1 MIAYQQ
7 VIDEIRILLQSGENV
22 GPDQVRRL
30 APVYHTACQEANQ
43 RLHRCA
49 DLLAKGLRSEAIHIA
64 QTEPNLLDCI
74 ATLDFPERKQWEQ
87 LCQGNGLPPP
97 PHLNLESATLL
108 NEAYADD
115 QPLEELL
122 RKHRLLALA
131 RAPLGNRLALLRRI
145 AELDPRNPAWDDDIR
160 TFERARIQQY
170 QNELDGV
177 IQRGQMAG
185 ILAAANELSS
195 PRWRLTPP
203 AALVGKA
210 QRAAKQFEGMKVAA
224 ALRELEAKLNDAM
237 TTFNVPR
244 AVSLRDEWNQLIN
257 VARPAP
263 NDPVWARI
271 GVVFDWVEQQVRR
284 QADETAFQG
293 LVAELEQALQQPR
306 SPEELET
313 IHNRL
318 AQLGRGIPEPLEARY
333 QTALRRFRSAAR
345 RRKLVLI
352 GGPLLVLVA
361 VGAGGAW
368 YWQYQAEQ
376 DKITTAVNSVRQL
389 IDAGQFA
396 DAQNFLDRLDKAD
409 PLTAQKRPVL
419 DVKDQLWLAQRN
431 EEDRLLKF
439 KDALEQANSAPLDAA
454 GDRLVGKAESL
465 ARLPDEKSTL
475 HRLVRS
481 RKAQKEEQRLA
492 HEKALAPRVEALSRA
507 VGMLEEMLKKPFDAQ
522 NASGL
527 LTQHLS
533 QASELETKASEASEA
548 IQDTL
553 RTLTKRLD
561 AARTTIRQSGLEGL
575 VLDQVTRSLNEKQ
588 PVAAFVKEAEN
599 YVQQFADTN
608 RAMDFKTALAEKEH
622 WQAVLDWQTVVE
634 LGSLKGLDVS
644 AKEAVKL
651 AELARK
657 HTTDYAQS
665 PNGMLIE
672 QYLKALDATARR
684 SEADPKGAPAELRK
698 IFGSLVVRDIWMI
711 REVVGRDE
719 KVYYSSENLTAKRK
733 AATDGRISFKY
744 LVGYDGSTRNKLMPV
759 GNVSKDG
766 LAPQA
771 AIADSIRFLTENF
784 AEKSWD
790 DTIVSFVQKIRDA
803 KDMDPI
809 LQMIL
814 LQQVLDCGARGSYPL
829 AVALKGHLELFE
841 KSRVDLTVPWL
852 DPENEIAKKERPLA
866 REFVNQLP
874 PLDRVA
880 KAARAEKQALAG
892 ALNASLR
899 TPVGWLKR
907 EQPNAWQVANPGR
920 LPDGAE
926 LYVVVP
932 TAGQPAAWHS
942 IGKVAKGKA
951 LIQNAKA
958 EALLEGRLVFASRP

>member
-7 VIDEIRILLQSGENV
+7 VIDEIRILLQSGETV
-22 GPDQVRRL
+22 GPDHVRRL

-74 ATLDFPERKQWEQ
+74 STLDFPERKQWEQ
-87 LCQGNGLPPP
+87 LCQVHGAPPP
-97 PHLNLESATLL
+97 PNLNLESATLL

-185 ILAAANELSS
+185 ILAAANELTS
-195 PRWRLTPP
+195 PRWRVTPP
-203 AALVGKA
+203 VALVNKA

-224 ALRELEAKLNDAM
+224 ALRELEVKLNDAM

-244 AVSLRDEWNQLIN
+244 AVSLRDQWNQLIN

-271 GVVFDWVEQQVRR
+271 SVVLDWVEQQVRR

-293 LVAELEQALQQPR
+293 FVAEFEQALQQPR

-313 IHNRL
+313 IHNRV
-318 AQLGRGIPEPLEARY
+318 AQLGRGIPEQLEARY
-333 QTALRRFRSAAR
+333 QTAMRRFRSAAR
-345 RRKLVLI
+345 RRKLLFI
-352 GGPLLVLVA
+352 GVPLLVLA
-361 VGAGGAW
+361 ATSAGGVW

-376 DKITTAVNSVRQL
+376 DKINTAVNSVRQL

-396 DAQNFLDRLDKAD
+396 DAQGYLENLDKAD

-419 DVKDQLWLAQRN
+419 AVKDQLYAAQRN
-431 EEDRLLKF
+431 EEDRLLAF
-439 KDALEQANSAPLDAA
+439 KDALEQAKTAPLDAV
-454 GDRLVGKAESL
+454 GDRLVEKAENLS
-465 ARLPDEKSTL
+465 RLPDEKSTL
-475 HRLVRS
+475 HRLSRS

-492 HEKALAPRVEALSRA
+492 HEKTLTPQIEELSRS

-522 NASGL
+522 SVSGL
-527 LTQHLS
+527 LAQHLK
-533 QASELETKASEASEA
+533 QANDLGAKANAASEST
-548 IQDTL
+548 QDTL

-561 AARTTIRQSGLEGL
+561 AARNTIRHSGLEAL

-588 PVAAFVKEAEN
+588 PVAAFVKAAEN
-599 YVQQFADTN
+599 YVQQFADTA
-608 RAMDFKTALAEKEH
+608 RAKDFKTALTEHDH
-622 WQAVLDWQTVVE
+622 WQAVLAWQTVVE
-634 LGSLKGLDVS
+634 PGSIKGLDVAS
-644 AKEAVKL
+644 KDAIKL
-651 AELARK
+651 AESARK
-657 HTTDYAQS
+657 YAADHPQS
-665 PNGMLIE
+665 ANSTLIE
-672 QYLKALDATARR
+672 QYLKALDAAARR
-684 SEADPKGAPAELRK
+684 SEADPKGAPADLRK
-698 IFGSLVVRDIWMI
+698 IFASLVVRDVWML
-711 REVVGRDE
+711 READG
-719 KVYYSSENLTAKRK
+719 KVYYSSEDLKAKVK
-733 AATDGRISFKY
+733 DAADGRISLKY
-744 LVGYDGSTRNKLMPV
+744 LIGYDGRTRSKPLPL
-759 GNVSKDG
+759 GNISKVG

-771 AIADSIRFLTENF
+771 AIADSVRFLTENF
-784 AEKSWD
+784 AEKNWD
-790 DTIVSFVQKIRDA
+790 DTIMSFAQKIRDA
-803 KDMDPI
+803 KEMDPI

-814 LQQVLDCGARGSYPL
+814 LQQVLECGAKGSYPL

-852 DPENEIAKKERPLA
+852 DPENQAAQKERPRA

-874 PLDRVA
+874 LLDRVA
-880 KAARAEKQALAG
+880 KTARDEKQALAG
-892 ALNASLR
+892 ALNASVR
-899 TPVGWLKR
+899 TPVGWLNR
-907 EQPNAWQVANPGR
+907 EQANAWQVASPAK
-920 LPDGAE
+920 LPDGAD
-926 LYVVVP
+926 LYIIVP
-932 TAGQPAAWHS
+932 TAGQPAAWHA
-942 IGKVAKGKA
+942 IGKAVKGKA
-951 LIQNAKA
+951 MVQSAKGDV
-958 EALLEGRLVFASRP
+958 LLEGRLVFASKP